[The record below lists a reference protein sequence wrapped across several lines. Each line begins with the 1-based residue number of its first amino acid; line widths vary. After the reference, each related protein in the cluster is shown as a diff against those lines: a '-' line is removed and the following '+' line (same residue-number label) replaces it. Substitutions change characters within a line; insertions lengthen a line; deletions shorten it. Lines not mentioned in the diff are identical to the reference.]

1 MNQLPESVAILK
13 PRLAL
18 RYAAITNTGGRANNE
33 DAYRLSV
40 RDARACFVVSDGV
53 GGEHGGEIASH
64 AIVNTVVTHFEQQ
77 NAASDAA
84 LLACL
89 GAAKGEVARLQAT
102 DAALKKMSATVAM
115 LLLDCERRE
124 AQWGHLGDSRIYQF
138 RDQKICRVTKD
149 HSAVQQLVEAG
160 YCTADE
166 LRAHPLRSSLL
177 GAIGV
182 SDAEAADPVR
192 ASSEFASGDAF
203 LLCTD
208 GFWEWIAENQMEAA
222 LQGASSVELWLD
234 ALEKIAGDSALSSPA
249 RRDNY
254 TAIAIWIADPE
265 SLSD

>member
-53 GGEHGGEIASH
+53 GGENGGQIASH

-89 GAAKGEVARLQAT
+89 GAAKAEVARLQAT

-249 RRDNY
+249 ARDNY

-265 SLSD
+265 PPSD